1 MFCGEFPI
9 AAALTVEVR
18 QGFRLQPLL
27 LRIFSII
34 SCDSADHDA
43 ERVVSQLA
51 ASNAPARGTLKI
63 SAQGEFN
70 LNDSTVIL

>member
-18 QGFRLQPLL
+18 QGFRLQPL